1 MARFHISRGACPVC
15 DRDVA
20 RVVHTTE
27 GIQREVFQCPAHGR
41 LEYGPGNVPLEAM
54 GHGHGIVL
62 PDLHRAQ
69 PMTGLELVC

>member
-41 LEYGPGNVPLEAM
+41 LEYAQGIVPLDAM
-54 GHGHGIVL
+54 GHADGTAL